1 MKEGIDMNKNARVE
15 LLKRVNEEGSK
26 AYKGLVLTE
35 SDKSFFLDEL
45 PSRKLSRKEVNF
57 FKYVDSYQ
65 VEKSKDSKKA
75 EKVDTKDG
83 EQMLLNI
90 LDSKEE
96 TVKEGTKP
104 VETKEEVKEEVKEKK
119 VSNKKDTNAKKEKLA
134 IAIENYKKEFFKV
147 YGDPTERKKIN
158 NFLRC
163 ECTNEELFDYF
174 DLSDFLINQLG
185 LSMLKDKAVFILE
198 CEGEFERM
206 TIVDKD
212 IKEGRTYLLVKSL
225 DTKNYDR
232 IYLDNWDS
240 KKKVFKHTVGN
251 ENYTFKFYM
260 PVLKK
265 GVKID

>member
-1 MKEGIDMNKNARVE
+1 MNKNARIE
-15 LLKRVNEEGSK
+15 LLKRVNEEGAK
-26 AYKGLVLTE
+26 AYKELALTE

-45 PSRKLSRKEVNF
+45 STKKLTRKELNF

-65 VEKSKDSKKA
+65 VENSKDSKKA
-75 EKVDTKDG
+75 EKVNAKDG

-90 LDSKEE
+90 LETKEE
-96 TVKEGTKP
+96 VKEEVKP

-134 IAIENYKKEFFKV
+134 IAIENYKKEFFRV

-198 CEGEFERM
+198 CEGEYERM

-212 IKEGRTYLLVKSL
+212 IKDGRTYLLVKSL

-240 KKKVFKHTVGN
+240 KMKVFKHTVGD

>member
-1 MKEGIDMNKNARVE
+1 MTKNARIE

-45 PSRKLSRKEVNF
+45 SSRKLSRKEVNF

-90 LDSKEE
+90 IDSKE
-96 TVKEGTKP
+96 TVKEETKP
-104 VETKEEVKEEVKEKK
+104 VEIKEDIKEEKDEKK
-119 VSNKKDTNAKKEKLA
+119 VKDKVANTKKEKLA
-134 IAIENYKKEFFKV
+134 IALENYKREFFKY
-147 YGDPTERKKIN
+147 YGNAEERKAIN
-158 NFLRC
+158 TFLRS
-163 ECTNEELFDYF
+163 ECTNLEVEKYF
-174 DLSDFLINQLG
+174 DFANLLINKLG
-185 LSMLKDKAVFILE
+185 LSLLKDRAVFILE
-198 CEGEFERM
+198 CDGELERM

-212 IKEGRTYLLVKSL
+212 SKDGKPYLLVKSL

-232 IYLDNWDS
+232 IYFDDWDS
-240 KKKVFKHTVGN
+240 KKKAFKHVVG
-251 ENYTFKFYM
+251 ENVYYFNFYL

-265 GVKID
+265 GVKLD